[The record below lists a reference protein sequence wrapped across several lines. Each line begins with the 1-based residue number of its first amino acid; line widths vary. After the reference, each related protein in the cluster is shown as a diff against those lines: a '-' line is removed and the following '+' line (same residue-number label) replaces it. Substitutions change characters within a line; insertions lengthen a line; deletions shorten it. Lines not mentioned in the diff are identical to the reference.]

1 MPAAHPEQD
10 AEDGAPVA
18 ALNVPAL
25 QLTQLV
31 DAAVPVAAR
40 NVPAAQGVHATE
52 PVATE
57 YAPMIQ

>member
-1 MPAAHPEQD
+1 M
-10 AEDGAPVA
+10 A